1 MYFHYA
7 HTGMRTGCVP
17 IFHKK
22 YDQAPSL
29 VGCAVQQNLRCEQI
43 HLRMSDIFRFSPML
57 ESMAPVIAPD
67 DVTLCPY
74 PDLHVCIMITNHV
87 TV

>member
-43 HLRMSDIFRFSPML
+43 HLRMSDSPML
-57 ESMAPVIAPD
+57 ESI
-67 DVTLCPY
+67 CQQ
-74 PDLHVCIMITNHV
+74 LHMCKKFGIINWKYIILNN
-87 TV
+87 